1 MSDLI
6 LPAIGVLALVVLT
19 IAAIVERR
27 RAAGYNYANL
37 PDAIWQLTEYT
48 GAGNSRDWYAPFD
61 GRDLD
66 QHERNHYEQ
75 AMLVRAAELLE
86 QRRSGRWQGRGVTVK
101 RTPGLDDQADRYADW
116 IKKHG
121 GAWGVNVVEVH
132 R

>member
-6 LPAIGVLALVVLT
+6 LPAFGALALVVLA

-27 RAAGYNYANL
+27 RAAGYNYAKL
-37 PDAIWQLTEYT
+37 PDADWQCTEYT

-61 GRDLD
+61 GRGID
-66 QHERNHYEQ
+66 QYERNHYEQ
-75 AMLVRAAELLE
+75 AMLYRAAELLE
-86 QRRSGRWQGRGVTVK
+86 RRRSGRCSGRGVTVK
-101 RTPGLDDQADRYADW
+101 WTPGLDDQADRYADW

-121 GAWGVNVVEVH
+121 GAWGVNVIEV